1 MTAAAPTTEAMA
13 SQGIPSTADAFSTDS
28 ATPDGLITT
37 ESYSTNDDI
46 MITTESYNTNDD
58 MTKASMIVIKK
69 IDLYHVYC
77 HWLTSYKISE

>member
-37 ESYSTNDDI
+37 ESYSTNDD
-46 MITTESYNTNDD
+46 

-69 IDLYHVYC
+69 IDFYHVYC